1 MPRKVSGGP
10 RDAVLN
16 VRIPAKLKFGL
27 QLISRRYHEPIPDI
41 IVRLIGDAFTD
52 EHGGLMVDLPGEDMP
67 CNLLERVW
75 DERESSRVAKL
86 AFLFPTLLT
95 LPQQVLW
102 KGVLADDKYWQDAP
116 AKGRRKGAM
125 RAESRIA
132 SNFLWDVLAA
142 DWDDIMDRAT

>member
-52 EHGGLMVDLPGEDMP
+52 EHGGLMVDLPGEEMP

-75 DERESSRVAKL
+75 DERESSRFAKL
-86 AFLFPTLLT
+86 AFLFTLLT

-102 KGVLADDKYWQDAP
+102 KGVVADDKYWQEAP
-116 AKGRRKGAM
+116 AKGRKKGA
-125 RAESRIA
+125 AQGAARIE
-132 SNFLWDVLAA
+132 SNFLWDELEA
-142 DWDDIMDRAT
+142 DWEGIKDGAN

>member
-52 EHGGLMVDLPGEDMP
+52 EHGGLMVDLPGEDVP
-67 CNLLERVW
+67 RNLLERVW
-75 DERESSRVAKL
+75 DERESSRFSKL

-102 KGVLADDKYWQDAP
+102 KGVVADDKYWQGAP
-116 AKGRRKGAM
+116 AKGRKKGAAQGAD
-125 RAESRIA
+125 RTER
-132 SNFLWDVLAA
+132 NFLWDEFEA
-142 DWDDIMDRAT
+142 DWDGIKDGAN